1 MPWYFYLAFKQ
12 LFPTGKWATF
22 FTVVSVFSV
31 ILGVWL
37 FIIVTGVMGGFGYK
51 YSRMII
57 ETQGEV
63 QIRGGA
69 IEHYG
74 DLQRAIEKIPGVAAT
89 TPTIEGFVMVQ
100 YGDKITFPAAVGVD
114 VASVGKVIPLEK
126 YMLVGRL
133 ADLDDDGIILSTG
146 VQSGMGLQHL
156 GAPVGIGV
164 KTLRDKVTV
173 ITPLTLEKL
182 NNDAILFP
190 TDLEVIGLYEFGHQQ
205 LDKSIVVITLR
216 RAQDLLGLDGAVLG
230 INIRLKD
237 GADAR
242 QVANTINA
250 MLPPGSGLRA
260 RTWMEYGEAFLD
272 ALRLEKMMVIVIV
285 SAVIIV
291 VAFMVTMMLFVAVA
305 RKTREIGLYGALGAS
320 PWQSAL
326 CFCFQGV
333 IVGIIGTLL
342 GLGVGLLT
350 LDNLNPI
357 VQFLMRLTGTTDLLE
372 AVYLFTQVPAH
383 LTAGNIAFISVYSIG
398 MSTFAGLIAAWRAAK
413 LKPVEAMRSE

>member
-12 LFPTGKWATF
+12 LFPTGKRVTF
-22 FTVVSVFSV
+22 FTVVSILGV

-37 FIIVTGVMGGFGYK
+37 FILVTGVMGGFGHK
-51 YSRMII
+51 YSQMII

-69 IEHYG
+69 IEHYE
-74 DLQRAIEKIPGVAAT
+74 DLQRAIEKIPGIAAT
-89 TPTIEGFVMVQ
+89 TPTIEGFVMLQ

-126 YMLVGRL
+126 YMLVGHL
-133 ADLDDDGIILSTG
+133 ADLDDDRIILSTG
-146 VQSGMGLQHL
+146 VQAGLGLQYL

-173 ITPLTLEKL
+173 ITPRTLEKL
-182 NNDAILFP
+182 NNDALLFP
-190 TDLEVIGLYEFGHQQ
+190 TDLEVIGQYEFGHQQ

-216 RAQDLLGLDGAVLG
+216 RAQDLFGLDDAVLG

-237 GADAR
+237 GADAA
-242 QVANTINA
+242 QVASKINA
-250 MLPPGSGLRA
+250 MLPPGGGLRA

-272 ALRLEKMMVIVIV
+272 ALRLEKIMVILIV

-333 IVGIIGTLL
+333 IVGAIGTLF
-342 GLGVGLLT
+342 GIGAGLLT
-350 LDNLNPI
+350 LANLDPI

-372 AVYLFTQVPAH
+372 AVYLFTHVPAH
-383 LTAGNIAFISVYSIG
+383 LTTGNIVFICIYSIG
-398 MSTFAGLIAAWRAAK
+398 MSTLAGLIAAWRAAK